1 MGEWECLSEKE
12 SLQVHSVKEDKE
24 VTHAKNIWI
33 ERASNCLV
41 SSLCLNA
48 HEFDQT
54 IISIG
59 K

>member
-1 MGEWECLSEKE
+1 M
-12 SLQVHSVKEDKE
+12 KEDKE